1 MTTKKK
7 SKKKI
12 IVFTILG
19 LVLIL
24 ILAFV
29 CRMMYGFGLF
39 DRKLTYDY
47 EKAQFAKRKV
57 STAQYLPD
65 PEKLASQEKNAAAA
79 HTMKTN
85 AASLSEDGEK
95 EEKTNVARIGLEQF
109 RKYIDSWGKLEG
121 TGAGK
126 YLGYNIY
133 EIKDELYSIL
143 DSAPSFGKWFRMP
156 DVNKYP
162 DGKAP
167 YYAGWAYNIQYDE
180 EKDSLSMTR
189 VCVGTRFDYFD
200 FEKKKIVE
208 YYNKSGT
215 ESITQFEVMRT
226 NYYYDEEDRETVECF
241 VYTVACDHVK
251 QFSPGS
257 GKTMQYQSKEKY
269 YYPVCVQYLKNVKD
283 TSLTRYIIEYCEG
296 NSIDRLKKEDN
307 WVFGEHEHYSSS
319 YDITH
324 RDSIGT
330 CRDYL
335 QLDYGGE
342 ENVRMLKVDQVDPTY
357 FVGYDA
363 TNILYYAATE
373 DGVGY
378 ATKCYDRCV
387 EPTMPTLENFET
399 IDEAGIIGDVF
410 GYMSLPGEKYRSGIV
425 SGETITRSKDRN
437 YGETAGI
444 GFLLNR
450 SLALLGER
458 TGVSEKICGA
468 FVETADEKLLSEG
481 DLAYEKT
488 LDAYLDTIAKNI
500 ADNFC
505 LRREWAKIYKD
516 SDQATWLKKEGSD
529 GSATTEKIKVEEA
542 VVNVSISNNTTYYT
556 ASGKVKSSILLQD
569 GKNYSLGL
577 VLKSERGDWY
587 LMDGNAS
594 GVQFSHGKELV
605 LSGAGEAKFA
615 DLDLKISGT
624 YTLGYALVKEGK
636 TICSEFIPANVEAY
650 EKVEIPEKEENGIVK
665 TYEVTC
671 EDGVLKINFV
681 SKDIEAPTIS
691 GVANGS
697 VRTVEKG
704 TPIAYAFYG
713 MNIDDNDE
721 IVCVEFYH
729 GVTKYKNWGDAIVA
743 GLNTLVVR
751 DAAGNETKVTITI
764 IIV

>member
-19 LVLIL
+19 FILVLIL
-24 ILAFV
+24 SFTFRIT
-29 CRMMYGFGLF
+29 YGIGLF
-39 DRKLTYDY
+39 DGKPTYDY

-57 STAQYLPD
+57 LTAQYLPD
-65 PEKLASQEKNAAAA
+65 AEKLASQETNAAAA
-79 HTMKTN
+79 YMMKTN
-85 AASLSEDGEK
+85 AANSSEESEQ
-95 EEKTNVARIGLEQF
+95 EEKTDVARIGLEEF

-121 TGAGK
+121 TGGGK

-143 DSAPSFGKWFRMP
+143 DIAPSFGKWFRMP
-156 DVNKYP
+156 AVNKYP
-162 DGKAP
+162 DGEEP
-167 YYAGWAYNIQYDE
+167 YYADWAYNIQYDE
-180 EKDSLSMTR
+180 GKDSLSMTR
-189 VCVGTRFDYFD
+189 VCWAARFDYFD
-200 FEKKKIVE
+200 FKKKKIVE

-215 ESITQFEVMRT
+215 ESIIQFEVMRT
-226 NYYYDEEDRETVECF
+226 NYYYDEEGRETVECF

-251 QFSPGS
+251 MFSPGS
-257 GKTMQYQSKEKY
+257 GKTMSYQSDEKY

-283 TSLTRYIIEYCEG
+283 TSLTRYIIRYCERH
-296 NSIDRLKKEDN
+296 SVDFLKKEDN
-307 WVFGEHEHYSSS
+307 WVFGEHENYTAP

-330 CRDYL
+330 CRSYL

-342 ENVRMLKVDQVDPTY
+342 ENVRMLKVDQMTPTY

-378 ATKCYDRCV
+378 ATKYYDRCI
-387 EPTMPTLENFET
+387 EPTMPMASTFDTL
-399 IDEAGIIGDVF
+399 DEEGKINDYF
-410 GYMSLPGEKYRSGIV
+410 GHMSFPGEEYRRGIV
-425 SGETITRSKDRN
+425 SGETITRSNNKN
-437 YGETAGI
+437 YGESAGI

-458 TGVSEKICGA
+458 TDVSEEIYGA
-468 FVETADEKLLSEG
+468 FIEAADEKLLSEE

-488 LDAYLDTIAKNI
+488 LDAYLDMVAKNI

-505 LRREWAKIYKD
+505 LRQEWAKIYKE
-516 SDQATWLKKEGSD
+516 SDQAVILKKGGTD
-529 GSATTEKIKVEEA
+529 GSATTEKIKVEDAA
-542 VVNVSISNNTTYYT
+542 VDVSVSDNTVHYT
-556 ASGKVKSSILLQD
+556 ASGKVKSSILLQN

-577 VLKSERGDWY
+577 VLKSENGDWY
-587 LMDGNAS
+587 LIDGSAS
-594 GVQFSHGKELV
+594 GVKFSHGKELL
-605 LSGAGEAKFA
+605 LSGEGEANFA

-624 YTLGYALVKEGK
+624 YTLGYVLVKERK

-650 EKVEIPEKEENGIVK
+650 EKVEIPRKEVNGFVK
-665 TYEVTC
+665 TYDVTC
-671 EDGVLKINFV
+671 EEGVLKINFV
-681 SKDIEAPTIS
+681 GKDVEAPTIS

-729 GVTKYKNWGDAIVA
+729 GVIKYKNWDDCVVA

-751 DAAGNETKVTITI
+751 DAAGNETKVTITV
-764 IIV
+764 IVV